1 MKVSDLKNLAKHSPN
16 RDISYLPDEDVRAL
30 NIISWARI
38 NDKAWTGGRVGK
50 KFDLANGDVGLF
62 KKRNNF
68 EIGEPTVYQVRS
80 GFFSF
85 MRPGHGSL
93 LLNVNIATSA
103 FFPSENLLTWIR
115 RRWNTE
121 IPSQRERHELIGVS
135 VVRLNDP
142 ADHEGKRRHY
152 VIRALETSQLVLSLM
167 TSGKTRNSDRTFLPV
182 SNPTGPKREFP
193 TLAGLALN

>member
-1 MKVSDLKNLAKHSPN
+1 MLTGSVKVSDLENLAKHTPN
-16 RDISYLPDEDVRAL
+16 RDTSYLPDEDVRAL

-50 KFDLANGDVGLF
+50 RFYLADGDVGLF

-68 EIGEPTVYQVRS
+68 EIGEQTVYQVRS
-80 GFFSF
+80 GFFSS

-121 IPSQRERHELIGVS
+121 IPSERERHELIGVS
-135 VVRLNDP
+135 VVHLNDP

-152 VIRALETSQLVLSLM
+152 VIRGFGDKPAGAFPDDLRQDKKLRQDVLA
-167 TSGKTRNSDRTFLPV
+167 RFQPWR
-182 SNPTGPKREFP
+182 
-193 TLAGLALN
+193 GLR